1 MPGLNTNFSNLLYI
15 FIDEPNNIV
24 IGVSSDGEN
33 VAIVAADIIEDPLIL
48 GLGAIAVSADLAF
61 IDFALVEDL
70 LFDAS
75 GDGVRLDNGSVF
87 QVNDLIV
94 GDVVFDF
101 DMEGECDSVEA
112 VNVSSANTLRGLT
125 DELSQTRGLDAGE
138 SGIITDYAINVLN
151 NGE

>member
-112 VNVSSANTLRGLT
+112 VNVSSANTLRGLA

-138 SGIITDYAINVLN
+138 SGIINDYAINVLN

>member
-1 MPGLNTNFSNLLYI
+1 VPPLNTNFSNLLYI

-24 IGVSSDGEN
+24 IGVTSDGET
-33 VAIVAADIIEDPLIL
+33 VAIAAADIIEDPLIIA
-48 GLGAIAVSADLAF
+48 LGAIPVSADLAL
-61 IDFALVEDL
+61 IDVAIVEDL
-70 LFDAS
+70 VFDAS

-94 GDVVFDF
+94 GNVVFDF
-101 DMEGECDSVEA
+101 DMEGECDSIESLD
-112 VNVSSANTLRGLT
+112 VSSSNTLRGLAT
-125 DELSQTRGLDAGE
+125 ELSQTRGFITGE